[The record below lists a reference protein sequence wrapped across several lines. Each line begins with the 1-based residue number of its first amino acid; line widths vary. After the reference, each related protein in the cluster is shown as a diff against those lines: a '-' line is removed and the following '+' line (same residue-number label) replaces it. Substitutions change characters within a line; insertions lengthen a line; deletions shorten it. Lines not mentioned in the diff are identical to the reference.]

1 MSEIAYHLEELKIAR
16 NVDDARHILPE
27 LPETFES
34 ILDLGCGI
42 GQTLIA
48 CNLPPK
54 TFACGVDVDEE
65 ALAYGRKTADRIS
78 FVRASGEHLPF
89 ADGLFDVVISRVA
102 LPYMHMPTALR
113 EISRALKPGGRV
125 WLTLHPMSWILRP
138 AVEALKAGAMKNFA
152 YQCYVMTNSVFFH
165 FTGRQFRFPFNR
177 RCESFQTVKGVVRA
191 MKEAGFENVRVEQ
204 NRFFI
209 VTASKPDG
217 LPSGVKEDRQMS
229 LELVRIL

>member
-1 MSEIAYHLEELKIAR
+1 MSEIAYHLGELDIAR
-16 NVDDARHILPE
+16 NVDDARRILPE

-48 CNLPPK
+48 CNLQPK
-54 TFACGVDVDEE
+54 TFACGVDVNEE
-65 ALAYGRKTADRIS
+65 ALAYGRKIADHIS

-89 ADGLFDVVISRVA
+89 ADGSFDVVISRVT
-102 LPYMHMPTALR
+102 LPHMHVPKALR

-125 WLTLHPMSWILRP
+125 WITLYPMSWILCR
-138 AVEALKAGAMKNFA
+138 AGESLKAGNLKNFA
-152 YQCYVMTNSVFFH
+152 FQFYVMTNGAFFH

-177 RCESFQTVKGVVRA
+177 RCESFQTVKGVIRA
-191 MKEAGFENVRVEQ
+191 MKEAGFENVRAEQ

-209 VTASKPDG
+209 VTASKADD
-217 LPSGVKEDRQMS
+217 LRKARQW
-229 LELVRIL
+229 

>member
-1 MSEIAYHLEELKIAR
+1 MSEIAYHLGELDIAR

-65 ALAYGRKTADRIS
+65 ALAYGRKIADHIS

-102 LPYMHMPTALR
+102 LPHMHVPNALR
-113 EISRALKPGGRV
+113 EISRVLKPGGRV
-125 WLTLHPMSWILRP
+125 WLTLYPMSWVLRR
-138 AVEALKAGAMKNFA
+138 AGEALKAGAMKNFA
-152 YQCYVMTNSVFFH
+152 YQIYVMTNGVFFH
-165 FTGRQFRFPFNR
+165 LTGMQFRFPFNR
-177 RCESFQTVKGVVRA
+177 RCESFQTVKGVIRE
-191 MKEAGFENVRVEQ
+191 MTGAGFQNVRVEQ

-209 VTASKPDG
+209 VTAGKPDG
-217 LPSGVKEDRQMS
+217 SPIGLEEGRQC
-229 LELVRIL
+229 

>member
-1 MSEIAYHLEELKIAR
+1 MSEIAYHLGELDIAR
-16 NVDDARHILPE
+16 NVDDARRILPE

-54 TFACGVDVDEE
+54 TFACGVDVNEE
-65 ALAYGRKTADRIS
+65 ALAYGRKIADHIS

-89 ADGLFDVVISRVA
+89 ADGSFDVVISRVT
-102 LPYMHMPTALR
+102 LPHMHVPKALR

-125 WLTLHPMSWILRP
+125 WLTLYPMSWILRR
-138 AVEALKAGAMKNFA
+138 AGESLMAGNLKNFA
-152 YQCYVMTNSVFFH
+152 YQFYVMTNGAFFH
-165 FTGRQFRFPFNR
+165 LTGRQFRFPFNR
-177 RCESFQTVKGVVRA
+177 RCESFQTVKGVIRA
-191 MKEAGFENVRVEQ
+191 MKEAGFENVRTEQ

-209 VTASKPDG
+209 VTASKADD
-217 LPSGVKEDRQMS
+217 LTKVWQW
-229 LELVRIL
+229 

>member
-1 MSEIAYHLEELKIAR
+1 MSEIVYHLGELEIAR

-65 ALAYGRKTADRIS
+65 ALAYGRKIANHIS

-89 ADGLFDVVISRVA
+89 ADGSFDVVISRVT
-102 LPYMHMPTALR
+102 LPLMHVPNALR

-125 WLTLHPMSWILRP
+125 WLTLHSMSWILGR
-138 AVEALKAGAMKNFA
+138 AGESLKSGNLKNFA
-152 YQCYVMTNSVFFH
+152 YQLYVMTNGAFFH
-165 FTGRQFRFPFNR
+165 LTGSQFRFPFNR
-177 RCESFQTVKGVVRA
+177 RCESFQTVKGITRA
-191 MKEAGFENVRVEQ
+191 MKEAGFENVRAEQ

-209 VTASKPDG
+209 VMASKA
-217 LPSGVKEDRQMS
+217 EDLS
-229 LELVRIL
+229 EVRRW